1 MIGFIQGHGRSD
13 NLPDIG
19 TDWRFTV
26 ITEHSIATTAIVLDD
41 DADTRFAIKRILGK
55 CGCEVHEAESVN
67 EAIALMETQT
77 VDVVFSDMRLPGA
90 SGGEDLLD
98 IILEREL
105 DVHIILMSCA
115 MDTSSRS
122 RLLNKGASDCVQ
134 KPFFKDT
141 CEKLLANITGPVKR
155 SA

>member
-1 MIGFIQGHGRSD
+1 M
-13 NLPDIG
+13 
-19 TDWRFTV
+19 
-26 ITEHSIATTAIVLDD
+26 ITEHSVITTAIVLDD
-41 DADTRFAIKRILGK
+41 DEDTRFAIKRILGK
-55 CGCEVHEAESVN
+55 CGCEVHEAESVS
-67 EAIALMETQT
+67 EAMALIETQP

-90 SGGEDLLD
+90 LGGEELLD
-98 IILEREL
+98 TVLEREL

-115 MDTSSRS
+115 MDTTSRS

-141 CEKLLANITGPVKR
+141 CEKLLANIAEPVKR

>member
-1 MIGFIQGHGRSD
+1 VSKQHGD
-13 NLPDIG
+13 
-19 TDWRFTV
+19 
-26 ITEHSIATTAIVLDD
+26 ATTAIVLDD

-55 CGCEVHEAESVN
+55 CGCDVQEAESVE
-67 EAIALMETQT
+67 EAVALIESEP

-90 SGGEDLLD
+90 PGGEELLD
-98 IILEREL
+98 IILERKL

-115 MDTSSRS
+115 MDSAMRS
-122 RLLNKGASDCVQ
+122 RLLNKGAADCVQ

-141 CEKLLANITGPVKR
+141 CEQLLANITEPLKK